1 VLKNSAASLLALG
14 SSLAFAQSSTQYNSP
29 GGVMPPGG
37 SYNAPNG
44 ANGSAPLRDVGTPSA
59 NATDTATGGTSS
71 TTILSQSNKNQSAA
85 GMPSSNYGQG
95 MPAGQSAGSQI
106 AAPAYGTQYGN
117 QYGTQQAYGMSG
129 DQGNPNRVCMTD
141 EYGYKYNCRGD
152 RIGGPRR

>member
-1 VLKNSAASLLALG
+1 MLKTMTIAACVLALG
-14 SSLAFAQSSTQYNSP
+14 SSLAFAQTSAQYNSP

-37 SYNAPNG
+37 SYNAPQG

-59 NATDTATGGTSS
+59 NATDTANGGTSS

-95 MPAGQSAGSQI
+95 MPGGQSAGSQV
-106 AAPAYGTQYGN
+106 AAPVYGT
-117 QYGTQQAYGMSG
+117 QYGTQQAYGGMSG
-129 DQGNPNRVCMTD
+129 DQRNPNGVCITD
-141 EYGYKYNCRGD
+141 EYGHKYNCRGD